1 MPIKDSVAAISRIR
15 KNNIVIN
22 KDYVKFLEETQLD
35 SFESIWR
42 HKPDETV
49 KNIKPRSITRF
60 TVKHGDTPKSLY
72 LKRHNLEF
80 AVPARL
86 LRPFLRRKSISQGIL
101 EFENI
106 CDFRKSRL
114 PTVTPV
120 AAGEKFNGFFRASS
134 FLVTEDFYPY
144 ISLEYLLDHSPHFF
158 EGRQGESRK
167 KILINEISALAKRMH
182 QNGFNHR
189 DFNATHILLYYE
201 NESGPPELALFDL
214 QRVENHGFIRLR
226 WKIKSL
232 ARLNYSLPDEIFNP
246 QDRMNI
252 LLFYNGKTSP
262 GIIDRLQWFW
272 IEKKTARI
280 RRHTEK
286 SRGRKKG
293 ME

>member
-1 MPIKDSVAAISRIR
+1 MKDSAATISCIR
-15 KNNIVIN
+15 KNNLLIN
-22 KDYVKFLEETQLD
+22 KDYVKFLEETKLD
-35 SFESIWR
+35 SFESVWR

-49 KNIKPRSITRF
+49 KDIKPRSVSRF

-80 AVPARL
+80 VGFRRI
-86 LRPFLRRKSISQGIL
+86 LRAFLRRKAISQGIL

-106 CDFRKSRL
+106 CNFRKSRL

-120 AAGEKFNGFFRASS
+120 AAGEKFNGFLRARS

-158 EGRQGESRK
+158 EGRQGEPRK
-167 KILINEISALAKRMH
+167 KTLINEISALAKRMH
-182 QNGFNHR
+182 QSGFNHR
-189 DFNATHILLYYE
+189 DFNATHILLHYKE
-201 NESGPPELALFDL
+201 ETGPPELALFDL
-214 QRVENHGFIRLR
+214 QRVENHGFMRLR

-232 ARLNYSLPDEIFNP
+232 ARLNYSLPDEIFSP

-252 LLFYNGKTSP
+252 LLFYNGRTSP
-262 GIIDRLQWFW
+262 GFSDRLQWFW
-272 IEKKTARI
+272 IKKKTAKI

-286 SRGRKKG
+286 RRAGKKG
-293 ME
+293 MG